1 MPSGSRVPTGGSGR
15 VDDHAGL
22 SWRWSRFAL
31 GILFALPAMA
41 LAPFDVTLAVAFGI
55 GVIPAAAFGLP
66 PRRRGRSAIPVVGG
80 LSAIGLLLG
89 SLLATWPVIAVA
101 SIFVLA
107 ILASLNATRGR
118 WGQLILVLVLPM
130 TGIGLSFSWSPV
142 IWGFGACIVAGSV
155 YAWLISLLWPERDAP
170 QRPPPP
176 VPRGRAML
184 VYGILLGSA
193 AATAAA
199 LGFALDLEHVGWATG
214 AVLLV
219 MRPVRGQ
226 LIARS
231 VGRAVSVLLGAFAAA
246 GLALLSPADVVVGA
260 LLGLV
265 IGATCASQESR
276 WYIVPGFTTFLALTL
291 IMTTSPEPPSER
303 FAERTVE
310 TLIGVGL
317 ALFFGA
323 VLPSVLSFLI
333 RSRRPSSVQ
342 RVARR
347 K

>member
-1 MPSGSRVPTGGSGR
+1 M
-15 VDDHAGL
+15 DDHAGL
-22 SWRWSRFAL
+22 SWQWSRFGL
-31 GILFALPAMA
+31 GLLFALPAMTV
-41 LAPFDVTLAVAFGI
+41 APFDVTLAVALGI

-66 PRRRGRSAIPVVGG
+66 PQRTGRAVIPVVGG
-80 LSAIGLLLG
+80 LSSLGLLVG
-89 SLLATWPVIAVA
+89 SLLATWPVVAVA
-101 SIFVLA
+101 AIFGFAV
-107 ILASLNATRGR
+107 LASLNATRGR

-142 IWGFGACIVAGSV
+142 TFAFAACIVAGSV

-170 QRPPPP
+170 PRPPPP

-184 VYGILLGSA
+184 VYGILLGCA

-199 LGFALDLEHVGWATG
+199 IGFALDLEHVGWATG

-226 LIARS
+226 LISRS
-231 VGRAVSVLLGAFAAA
+231 IGRAVSVLLGAFAAA
-246 GLALLSPADVVVGA
+246 GLALLSPADIVTGM

-265 IGATCASQESR
+265 IGAMCASQESR
-276 WYIVPGFTTFLALTL
+276 WYIIPGFTTFLALTL
-291 IMTTSPEPPSER
+291 IMTTSSEPPSER

-323 VLPSVLSFLI
+323 VLPSVVSFFL
-333 RSRRPSSVQ
+333 RAQRRSSVQ